1 MCAPSASPD
10 CIARYG
16 PCEGLLSTIASP
28 SAIVRRPIHF
38 VIVAAGLL
46 AAGPGCKT
54 RVPSLDAP
62 FADSFDRAEL
72 GADWHDTGHGAS
84 IKDGKLNLV
93 RAYNHPVWLRRK
105 LTRNVQ
111 IDFDAVSRSPAGDL
125 KVELFGDGES
135 FDDDKGRYDPTS
147 YMIVM
152 GGWHN
157 SKSIISRLGEHDE
170 AVKVARDRTGAEPLV
185 TPGKT
190 YHFTVTRRG
199 GAIDWKID
207 GAPYLAWNDP
217 EPLGGPGHEFFAIND
232 WEADVSFDNLTI
244 RPVE

>member
-1 MCAPSASPD
+1 MRSH
-10 CIARYG
+10 IH
-16 PCEGLLSTIASP
+16 L
-28 SAIVRRPIHF
+28 AIV
-38 VIVAAGLL
+38 AGLL
-46 AAGPGCKT
+46 FAGTGCKP
-54 RVPSLDAP
+54 RVQTIDAP
-62 FADSFDRAEL
+62 FSDNFDRAEL
-72 GADWHDTGHGAS
+72 GPDWLDTGHGAGIHAAS

-105 LTRNVQ
+105 LPRNVQ
-111 IDFDAVSRSPAGDL
+111 IDFDATSRSPAGDL
-125 KVELFGDGES
+125 KVEMFGDGES
-135 FDDDKGRYDPTS
+135 FDADKGRYDPTS

-152 GGWHN
+152 GGWNN

-185 TPGKT
+185 IPGRS
-190 YHFTVTRRG
+190 YHFTITRRG

-217 EPLGGPGHEFFAIND
+217 EPLAGAGHEFFAIND

>member
-1 MCAPSASPD
+1 VQRSFH
-10 CIARYG
+10 
-16 PCEGLLSTIASP
+16 L
-28 SAIVRRPIHF
+28 V
-38 VIVAAGLL
+38 VIAAGLL
-46 AAGPGCKT
+46 AASPACKPRIQT
-54 RVPSLDAP
+54 IDAP
-62 FADSFDRAEL
+62 FSDNFDRAEL
-72 GADWHDTGHGAS
+72 GPDWLDTSHDAK

-93 RAYNHPVWLRRK
+93 GAHNHPVWLRRK
-105 LTRNVQ
+105 LPRNVQ

-125 KVELFGDGES
+125 KVELYGDGES
-135 FDDDKGRYDPTS
+135 FDPDKGRYDPTS

-170 AVKVARDRTGAEPLV
+170 AVKAARDRNGPEPLV
-185 TPGKT
+185 TLGKL

-199 GAIDWKID
+199 GTIDWTID
-207 GAPYLAWNDP
+207 GAPYLSWNDP
-217 EPLGGPGHEFFAIND
+217 EPLAGSGHEFFAVND